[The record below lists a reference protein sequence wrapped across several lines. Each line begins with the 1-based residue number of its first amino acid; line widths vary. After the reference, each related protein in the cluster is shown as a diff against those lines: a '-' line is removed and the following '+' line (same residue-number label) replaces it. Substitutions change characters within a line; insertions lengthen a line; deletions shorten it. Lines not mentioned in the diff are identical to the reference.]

1 MNNKQRVFYRVMP
14 DRSFSTMEANSLDDA
29 KKLLHDFGECTG
41 IDATNENRIFW
52 SKQRDK
58 SIIVKVTEII
68 EEIN

>member
-14 DRSFSTMEANSLDDA
+14 DRSFSTMEADNLNDA
-29 KKLLHDFGECTG
+29 KKLLYNFGECTS
-41 IDATNENRIFW
+41 IDATDENRIFW

-58 SIIVKVTEII
+58 CTIVKVTEII